1 MNYDLSRRF
10 KTQASEND
18 IIQFMEDSFRRT
30 SDSVYN
36 NGRILS
42 VGGINT
48 TFGSINRTDKTVVEL
63 KSKDNDALLVAHV
76 EYKPSGWFWI
86 FFICGLFTTIGWLIP
101 IGFYFYQKNVVKDG
115 IEEIFNRAETEFRDN
130 KASSSTSEKAV
141 LSEDISVQ
149 LEKLAALKEKGI
161 LSDEEFASQKAK
173 ILANM

>member
-86 FFICGLFTTIGWLIP
+86 FLICGLFTTVCWLIP
-101 IGFYFYQKNVVKDG
+101 IGFYFYQKNVVKTA
-115 IEEIFNRAETEFRDN
+115 IEEIFNRIEDEFRDG
-130 KASSSTSEKAV
+130 KGQSTSAKAISSGD
-141 LSEDISVQ
+141 LSDQ
-149 LEKLAALKEKGI
+149 LEKLAELKAKGI

-173 ILANM
+173 ILENM